1 MVNVQNVEQKVNLR
15 LYLGTRAKRSLS
27 AISVTTS
34 LAWTNYD
41 DMNFY
46 PIHKMYKVFIF
57 VSSQIRYTVVTP
69 RLYKTSFVFNSIF

>member
-15 LYLGTRAKRSLS
+15 LYLGTQAKRSLN

-41 DMNFY
+41 DMNFC
-46 PIHKMYKVFIF
+46 PIVKCTKYL
-57 VSSQIRYTVVTP
+57 YLYLVTN
-69 RLYKTSFVFNSIF
+69 RIYGSYS